1 MPYMEVD
8 MELSSQLR
16 LIQQQNYSLNKVS
29 VSSLGLMGTIFQP
42 SAIPKKMPKV
52 CNQDVSSMIP
62 QISRFSHFSVV
73 LLLVVVVV
81 VPVLLLLVVVVAAA
95 VAAVAAAAGVVVV
108 VAGVGVV
115 GLYFPR
121 TPPCMPCS

>member
-1 MPYMEVD
+1 MEVD
-8 MELSSQLR
+8 IELSSQLK

-29 VSSLGLMGTIFQP
+29 VSSLDLMGTIFQP

-73 LLLVVVVV
+73 LLLVVVV
-81 VPVLLLLVVVVAAA
+81 PVLLLLVVVVA
-95 VAAVAAAAGVVVV
+95 AAVAAAAGVVVV

-115 GLYFPR
+115 VVVGLYFPR

>member
-1 MPYMEVD
+1 

-73 LLLVVVVV
+73 LLLVVVV
-81 VPVLLLLVVVVAAA
+81 PVLLLLVVVAAA
-95 VAAVAAAAGVVVV
+95 VAAAGVVV
-108 VAGVGVV
+108 AGVGVVVV

>member
-95 VAAVAAAAGVVVV
+95 VAAAGVVVVV
-108 VAGVGVV
+108 VAGVGVVVV